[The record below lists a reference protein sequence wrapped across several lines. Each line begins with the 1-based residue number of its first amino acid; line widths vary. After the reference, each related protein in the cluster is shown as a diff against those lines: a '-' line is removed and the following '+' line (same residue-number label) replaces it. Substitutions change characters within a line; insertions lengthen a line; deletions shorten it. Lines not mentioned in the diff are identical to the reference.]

1 MKIKFTGERMIPEI
15 NLGATFY
22 FEHLNRYNFANQFVT
37 GKNVVDVACGV
48 GYGSYLLATSG
59 AKSVFGIDISKKAI
73 KYAQSK
79 YRAKN
84 LKFKVLDAFKLDL
97 ARNSIDVAISF
108 EFIEHITN
116 QDGFLQE
123 VLKIMKRDGI
133 LVISTPNKITYPSGN
148 KFHKKELD
156 LKDFK
161 VLLNKY
167 FKNVVVLNQSFLF
180 TNFITNSEPTNYK
193 NTSIIV
199 EEIFYDHFNENT
211 QYYVAVCTNGMV
223 PKIKQSQFI
232 TDNVDG
238 LDISSGAQV
247 LGKRVADLNEE
258 LRVSK
263 KRLERITSSR
273 AYKIWRYFS
282 NKDVK

>member
-1 MKIKFTGERMIPEI
+1 MIPEI